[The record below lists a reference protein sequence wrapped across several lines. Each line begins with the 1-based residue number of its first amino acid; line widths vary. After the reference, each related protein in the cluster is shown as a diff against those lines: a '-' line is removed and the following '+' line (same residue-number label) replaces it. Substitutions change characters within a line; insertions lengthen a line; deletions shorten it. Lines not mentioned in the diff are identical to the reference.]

1 MFSQTAEYALRAMSW
16 LALTPGELVPTP
28 SLAERTQVPP
38 NYLSKVLQQLAAS
51 GLIVG
56 RRGVGG
62 GYRLA
67 RDASEISLIQV
78 VNAVDKVERITSCP
92 LGLKEHGH
100 NLCPLHRISDNAA
113 KAVIEIL
120 GGTTLQDLVDDPEA
134 NKPLCDSQTVAQLSV
149 SARGRSG

>member
-16 LALTPGELVPTP
+16 LALTPDDLVPTP
-28 SLAERTQVPP
+28 LLAEKTRVPS
-38 NYLSKVLQQLAAS
+38 NYLSKVLQQLAGA

-67 RDASEISLIQV
+67 RVARDITLIQV
-78 VNAVDKVERITSCP
+78 VNAVDKVERIESCP
-92 LGLKEHGH
+92 LGLSEHGT

-113 KAVIEIL
+113 AAVIEIL
-120 GGTTLQDLVDDPEA
+120 GGTTLQDLIDDKNA
-134 NKPLCDSQTVAQLSV
+134 SKPMCDTETLAKLTVS
-149 SARGRSG
+149 GRRS